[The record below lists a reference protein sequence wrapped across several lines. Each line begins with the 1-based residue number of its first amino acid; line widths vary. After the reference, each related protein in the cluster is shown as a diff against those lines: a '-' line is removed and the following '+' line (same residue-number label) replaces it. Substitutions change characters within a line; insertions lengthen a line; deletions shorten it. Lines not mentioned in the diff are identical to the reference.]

1 MDEKF
6 IAKVL
11 KSVVGQEVIV
21 IVTVSFCIPQK

>member
-21 IVTVSFCIPQK
+21 IVTVSFCTPQK